1 MSPHEEPATPEPRVC
16 VVVSAPAG
24 NRDPDDM
31 AQAIALA
38 VQKVAPGADVYTT
51 TSTTSKEEQ

>member
-1 MSPHEEPATPEPRVC
+1 MAAIVEGRAPAAPEPRVC

-24 NRDPDDM
+24 HRDPDDM
-31 AQAIALA
+31 AQAIAFA

-51 TSTTSKEEQ
+51 PW